1 MTRTLYWIFLSL
13 YLSACAT
20 LPGGTQAPTVTIAD
34 IRPLE
39 FGLLEQ
45 KYMLRLRIQN
55 PNAFAV
61 PVQGLSYQLELNDR
75 PFASGV
81 SNQSLTLPSLGSEV
95 VEVEAYSSLAD
106 IFQQLTSMRG
116 AEGANIHYRL
126 AGKLNPSRSFNALS
140 FEQRAELP
148 LMGGRENR

>member
-1 MTRTLYWIFLSL
+1 MPRAFYIFFLVL
-13 YLSACAT
+13 FLSACAT
-20 LPGGTQAPTVTIAD
+20 LPGSAQSPTVTITD

-45 KYMLRLRIQN
+45 KYLLRLRIQN
-55 PNAFAV
+55 PNTFAV
-61 PVQGLSYQLELNDR
+61 PVQGLSYQLELNAR

-106 IFQQLTSMRG
+106 IFQQLTRMQG
-116 AEGANIHYRL
+116 GEGANINYRL
-126 AGKLNPSRSFNALS
+126 VGKLNPSRTFNALS

-148 LMGGRENR
+148 LLGGRGNE